1 MFKEGMLALVGQGF
15 IETIY
20 MTVIS
25 TVLAYI
31 IGLPL
36 GLVLV
41 VTDKD
46 GIHPI
51 PWLNSLLGMVINFF
65 RSIPFLI
72 LLIALMPFTKMVV
85 GTIIGAKAAIVGLW
99 IAAAPFIARMV
110 ESSLKEVEIGVVE
123 AAQSMGASPFQIMT
137 KVLLPEAKPSLL
149 VGAAISITT
158 ILGYS
163 AMAGIVGAG
172 GLGAIAI
179 NYVMQYKI
187 PTRQDMGH
195 FRVEFKPSFE
205 PTGPFGV
212 KSIGEIVINTPA
224 PALAHAIY
232 NATGVWHRNLPITSE
247 KIALGTD

>member
-25 TVLAYI
+25 TILAYI

-51 PWLNSLLGMVINFF
+51 PWLNSLLGMIINFF

-179 NYVMQYKI
+179 NYGYYRKQSDIMYVMVI
-187 PTRQDMGH
+187 LMA
-195 FRVEFKPSFE
+195 
-205 PTGPFGV
+205 
-212 KSIGEIVINTPA
+212 IIV
-224 PALAHAIY
+224 L
-232 NATGVWHRNLPITSE
+232 VFQE
-247 KIALGTD
+247 LGMRISKHTDRRL

>member
-36 GLVLV
+36 GLALV

-51 PWLNSLLGMVINFF
+51 PWLNSLLGMIINFF

-85 GTIIGAKAAIVGLW
+85 GTVIGSKAAIVGLW

-149 VGAAISITT
+149 VDAAISITT

-179 NYVMQYKI
+179 NYGYYRKQSDIMYVMVI
-187 PTRQDMGH
+187 LMA
-195 FRVEFKPSFE
+195 
-205 PTGPFGV
+205 
-212 KSIGEIVINTPA
+212 IIV
-224 PALAHAIY
+224 L
-232 NATGVWHRNLPITSE
+232 VFQE
-247 KIALGTD
+247 LGMRISKHTDRRL

>member
-51 PWLNSLLGMVINFF
+51 SWLNSLLGMIINFF

-179 NYVMQYKI
+179 NYGYYRKQSDIMYVMVI
-187 PTRQDMGH
+187 LMA
-195 FRVEFKPSFE
+195 
-205 PTGPFGV
+205 
-212 KSIGEIVINTPA
+212 IIV
-224 PALAHAIY
+224 L
-232 NATGVWHRNLPITSE
+232 VFQE
-247 KIALGTD
+247 LGMRISKHTDRRL

>member
-1 MFKEGMLALVGQGF
+1 MFKGGMLALVGQGF

-25 TVLAYI
+25 TALAYI

-51 PWLNSLLGMVINFF
+51 PWLNSLLGMIINFF

-85 GTIIGAKAAIVGLW
+85 GTVIGSKAAIVGLW

-179 NYVMQYKI
+179 NYGYYRKQSDIMYVMVI
-187 PTRQDMGH
+187 LMA
-195 FRVEFKPSFE
+195 
-205 PTGPFGV
+205 
-212 KSIGEIVINTPA
+212 IIV
-224 PALAHAIY
+224 L
-232 NATGVWHRNLPITSE
+232 VFQE
-247 KIALGTD
+247 LGMRISKHTDRRL

>member
-25 TVLAYI
+25 TALAYI

-51 PWLNSLLGMVINFF
+51 PWLNSLLGMIINFF
-65 RSIPFLI
+65 RI

-85 GTIIGAKAAIVGLW
+85 GTVIGSKAAIVGLW

-179 NYVMQYKI
+179 NYGYYRKQSDIMYVMVI
-187 PTRQDMGH
+187 LMA
-195 FRVEFKPSFE
+195 
-205 PTGPFGV
+205 
-212 KSIGEIVINTPA
+212 IIV
-224 PALAHAIY
+224 L
-232 NATGVWHRNLPITSE
+232 VFQE
-247 KIALGTD
+247 LGMRISKHTDRRL

>member
-25 TVLAYI
+25 TALAYI

-51 PWLNSLLGMVINFF
+51 PWLNSLLGLIINFF

-72 LLIALMPFTKMVV
+72 LLIALMPFTNMVV
-85 GTIIGAKAAIVGLW
+85 GTVIGSKAAIVGLW

-179 NYVMQYKI
+179 NYGYYRKQSDIMYVMVI
-187 PTRQDMGH
+187 LMA
-195 FRVEFKPSFE
+195 
-205 PTGPFGV
+205 
-212 KSIGEIVINTPA
+212 IIV
-224 PALAHAIY
+224 L
-232 NATGVWHRNLPITSE
+232 VFQE
-247 KIALGTD
+247 LGMRISKHTDRRL

>member
-25 TVLAYI
+25 TALVYI

-51 PWLNSLLGMVINFF
+51 PWLNSLLGMIINFF

-85 GTIIGAKAAIVGLW
+85 GTVIGSKAAIVGLW

-179 NYVMQYKI
+179 NYGYYRKQSDIMYVMVI
-187 PTRQDMGH
+187 LMA
-195 FRVEFKPSFE
+195 
-205 PTGPFGV
+205 
-212 KSIGEIVINTPA
+212 IIV
-224 PALAHAIY
+224 L
-232 NATGVWHRNLPITSE
+232 VFQE
-247 KIALGTD
+247 LGMRISKHTDRRL

>member
-25 TVLAYI
+25 TALAYI

-72 LLIALMPFTKMVV
+72 LLSALMPFTKMVV
-85 GTIIGAKAAIVGLW
+85 GTVIGSKAAIVGLW

-179 NYVMQYKI
+179 NYGYYRKQSDIMYVMVI
-187 PTRQDMGH
+187 LMA
-195 FRVEFKPSFE
+195 
-205 PTGPFGV
+205 
-212 KSIGEIVINTPA
+212 IIV
-224 PALAHAIY
+224 L
-232 NATGVWHRNLPITSE
+232 VFQE
-247 KIALGTD
+247 LGMRISKHTDRRL

>member
-15 IETIY
+15 VETIY
-20 MTVIS
+20 MTIIS
-25 TVLAYI
+25 TALAYV

-36 GLVLV
+36 GLILV

-51 PWLNSLLGMVINFF
+51 RWLNSLLGMIINFF

-72 LLIALMPFTKMVV
+72 LLIALMPFTKAVV
-85 GTIIGAKAAIVGLW
+85 GTVIGSKAAIVGLW

-179 NYVMQYKI
+179 NYGYYRKQSDIMYVMVVLMAI
-187 PTRQDMGH
+187 
-195 FRVEFKPSFE
+195 
-205 PTGPFGV
+205 
-212 KSIGEIVINTPA
+212 IVLVFQEVGMRISKHTERR
-224 PALAHAIY
+224 L
-232 NATGVWHRNLPITSE
+232 
-247 KIALGTD
+247 

>member
-25 TVLAYI
+25 TALAYI

-51 PWLNSLLGMVINFF
+51 PWLNSLLGMIINFF

-85 GTIIGAKAAIVGLW
+85 GTVIGSKAAIVGLW

-179 NYVMQYKI
+179 NYGYYRKQSDIMYVMVILMAIIVLVFQELGMRISK
-187 PTRQDMGH
+187 PTDR
-195 FRVEFKPSFE
+195 R
-205 PTGPFGV
+205 
-212 KSIGEIVINTPA
+212 
-224 PALAHAIY
+224 L
-232 NATGVWHRNLPITSE
+232 
-247 KIALGTD
+247 

>member
-25 TVLAYI
+25 TALAYI

-51 PWLNSLLGMVINFF
+51 PWLNSLLGMIINFF

-85 GTIIGAKAAIVGLW
+85 GTVIGSKAAIVDLW

-179 NYVMQYKI
+179 NYGYYRKQSDIMYVMVI
-187 PTRQDMGH
+187 LMA
-195 FRVEFKPSFE
+195 
-205 PTGPFGV
+205 
-212 KSIGEIVINTPA
+212 IIV
-224 PALAHAIY
+224 L
-232 NATGVWHRNLPITSE
+232 VFQE
-247 KIALGTD
+247 LGMRISKHTDRRL

>member
-25 TVLAYI
+25 TALAYI

-51 PWLNSLLGMVINFF
+51 PWLNSLLGMIINFF

-85 GTIIGAKAAIVGLW
+85 GTVIGSKAAIVGLW

-149 VGAAISITT
+149 VDAAISITT

-179 NYVMQYKI
+179 NYGYYRKQSDIMYVMVI
-187 PTRQDMGH
+187 LMA
-195 FRVEFKPSFE
+195 
-205 PTGPFGV
+205 
-212 KSIGEIVINTPA
+212 IIV
-224 PALAHAIY
+224 L
-232 NATGVWHRNLPITSE
+232 VFQE
-247 KIALGTD
+247 LGMRISKHTDRRL

>member
-25 TVLAYI
+25 TALAYI

-51 PWLNSLLGMVINFF
+51 PWLNSLLGMIINFF

-85 GTIIGAKAAIVGLW
+85 GTVIGSKAAIVGLW

-179 NYVMQYKI
+179 NYGYYRKQSDIMCVMVI
-187 PTRQDMGH
+187 LMA
-195 FRVEFKPSFE
+195 
-205 PTGPFGV
+205 
-212 KSIGEIVINTPA
+212 IIV
-224 PALAHAIY
+224 L
-232 NATGVWHRNLPITSE
+232 VFQE
-247 KIALGTD
+247 LGMRISKHTDRRL

>member
-25 TVLAYI
+25 TLLAYVV
-31 IGLPL
+31 GLPL
-36 GLVLV
+36 GLILV

-51 PWLNSLLGMVINFF
+51 SWLNSLLGLIINFF
-65 RSIPFLI
+65 RSVPFLI
-72 LLIALMPFTKMVV
+72 LLIALMPFTKAVV
-85 GTIIGAKAAIVGLW
+85 GTVIGSKAAIVGLW
-99 IAAAPFIARMV
+99 VAATPFIARMV
-110 ESSLKEVEIGVVE
+110 ESSLKEVEVGVIE
-123 AAQSMGASPFQIMT
+123 AAQSMGASPFQIMR

-179 NYVMQYKI
+179 NYGYYRGQEDIMYVMVI
-187 PTRQDMGH
+187 LLA
-195 FRVEFKPSFE
+195 
-205 PTGPFGV
+205 
-212 KSIGEIVINTPA
+212 IIV
-224 PALAHAIY
+224 L
-232 NATGVWHRNLPITSE
+232 VFQE
-247 KIALGTD
+247 LGMRISKHTDRRL

>member
-25 TVLAYI
+25 TALAYI

-51 PWLNSLLGMVINFF
+51 PWLNSLLGMIINFF

-85 GTIIGAKAAIVGLW
+85 GTVIGSKAAIVGLW
-99 IAAAPFIARMV
+99 IAAVPFIARMV

-179 NYVMQYKI
+179 NYGYYRKQSDIMYVMVI
-187 PTRQDMGH
+187 LMA
-195 FRVEFKPSFE
+195 
-205 PTGPFGV
+205 
-212 KSIGEIVINTPA
+212 IIV
-224 PALAHAIY
+224 L
-232 NATGVWHRNLPITSE
+232 VFQE
-247 KIALGTD
+247 LGMRISKHTDRRL

>member
-51 PWLNSLLGMVINFF
+51 PWLNSLLGMIINFF

-85 GTIIGAKAAIVGLW
+85 GTVIGSKAAIVGLW
-99 IAAAPFIARMV
+99 IAAAPFIARIV

-179 NYVMQYKI
+179 NYGYYRKQSDIMYVMVI
-187 PTRQDMGH
+187 LMA
-195 FRVEFKPSFE
+195 
-205 PTGPFGV
+205 
-212 KSIGEIVINTPA
+212 IIV
-224 PALAHAIY
+224 L
-232 NATGVWHRNLPITSE
+232 VFQE
-247 KIALGTD
+247 LGMRISKHTDRRL

>member
-51 PWLNSLLGMVINFF
+51 PWLNSLLGMIINFF

-179 NYVMQYKI
+179 NYGYYKYNYAVMLI
-187 PTRQDMGH
+187 AVV
-195 FRVEFKPSFE
+195 F
-205 PTGPFGV
+205 
-212 KSIGEIVINTPA
+212 IVVLVQIFQ
-224 PALAHAIY
+224 
-232 NATGVWHRNLPITSE
+232 S
-247 KIALGTD
+247 LGTSLATRTDHRITNRAGRRKLRRNVSRQINRDKRSPGGM

>member
-36 GLVLV
+36 GLALV

-51 PWLNSLLGMVINFF
+51 PWLNSLLGMIINYF

-85 GTIIGAKAAIVGLW
+85 GTVIGSKAAIVGLW

-179 NYVMQYKI
+179 NYGYYRKQSDIMYVMVI
-187 PTRQDMGH
+187 LMA
-195 FRVEFKPSFE
+195 
-205 PTGPFGV
+205 
-212 KSIGEIVINTPA
+212 IIV
-224 PALAHAIY
+224 L
-232 NATGVWHRNLPITSE
+232 VFQE
-247 KIALGTD
+247 LGMRISKHTDRRL

>member
-25 TVLAYI
+25 TALAYI

-51 PWLNSLLGMVINFF
+51 PWLNSLLGMIINFF

-72 LLIALMPFTKMVV
+72 LLIALMPFTKIVV
-85 GTIIGAKAAIVGLW
+85 GTVIGSKAAIVGLW

-179 NYVMQYKI
+179 NYGYYRKQSDIMYVMVI
-187 PTRQDMGH
+187 LMA
-195 FRVEFKPSFE
+195 
-205 PTGPFGV
+205 
-212 KSIGEIVINTPA
+212 IIV
-224 PALAHAIY
+224 L
-232 NATGVWHRNLPITSE
+232 VFQE
-247 KIALGTD
+247 LGMRISKHTDRRL

>member
-25 TVLAYI
+25 TILAYI

-85 GTIIGAKAAIVGLW
+85 GTVIGSKAAIVGLW

-179 NYVMQYKI
+179 NYGYYRKQSDIMYVMVI
-187 PTRQDMGH
+187 LMA
-195 FRVEFKPSFE
+195 
-205 PTGPFGV
+205 
-212 KSIGEIVINTPA
+212 IIV
-224 PALAHAIY
+224 L
-232 NATGVWHRNLPITSE
+232 VFQE
-247 KIALGTD
+247 LGMRISKHTDRRL

>member
-1 MFKEGMLALVGQGF
+1 MFKEGMLALDGQGF

-25 TVLAYI
+25 TALAYI

-51 PWLNSLLGMVINFF
+51 PWLNSLLGMIINFF

-85 GTIIGAKAAIVGLW
+85 GTVIGSKAAIVGLW

-179 NYVMQYKI
+179 NYGYYRKQSDIMYVMVI
-187 PTRQDMGH
+187 LMA
-195 FRVEFKPSFE
+195 
-205 PTGPFGV
+205 
-212 KSIGEIVINTPA
+212 IIV
-224 PALAHAIY
+224 L
-232 NATGVWHRNLPITSE
+232 VFQE
-247 KIALGTD
+247 LGMRISKHTDRRL

>member
-25 TVLAYI
+25 TALAYI

-51 PWLNSLLGMVINFF
+51 PWLNSLLGMIINFF

-85 GTIIGAKAAIVGLW
+85 GTVIGSKAAIVGLW

-123 AAQSMGASPFQIMT
+123 AAQSMGASPFQIMM

-179 NYVMQYKI
+179 NYGYYRKQSDIMYVMVI
-187 PTRQDMGH
+187 LMA
-195 FRVEFKPSFE
+195 
-205 PTGPFGV
+205 
-212 KSIGEIVINTPA
+212 IIV
-224 PALAHAIY
+224 L
-232 NATGVWHRNLPITSE
+232 VFQE
-247 KIALGTD
+247 LGMRISKHTDRRL

>member
-25 TVLAYI
+25 TALAYI

-51 PWLNSLLGMVINFF
+51 PWLNSLLGMIINFF

-85 GTIIGAKAAIVGLW
+85 GTVIGSKAAIVGLW

-158 ILGYS
+158 IWGYS

-179 NYVMQYKI
+179 NYGYYRKQSDIMYVMVI
-187 PTRQDMGH
+187 LMA
-195 FRVEFKPSFE
+195 
-205 PTGPFGV
+205 
-212 KSIGEIVINTPA
+212 IIV
-224 PALAHAIY
+224 L
-232 NATGVWHRNLPITSE
+232 VFQE
-247 KIALGTD
+247 LGMRISKHTDRRL

>member
-25 TVLAYI
+25 TILAYI

-51 PWLNSLLGMVINFF
+51 PWLNSLLGMIINFF

-179 NYVMQYKI
+179 NYGYYRKQSDIMYVMVI
-187 PTRQDMGH
+187 LMA
-195 FRVEFKPSFE
+195 V
-205 PTGPFGV
+205 
-212 KSIGEIVINTPA
+212 IV
-224 PALAHAIY
+224 L
-232 NATGVWHRNLPITSE
+232 VFQE
-247 KIALGTD
+247 LGMRISKHTDRRL